1 MKSLRGIAKNYDLLT
16 PKERLGLV
24 IAAGIR
30 GDDAE
35 QTRLVRAAKA
45 MVIPTTD
52 YVPFAQSFRE
62 VSMLAY
68 VDLLEESVRYG
79 EALFRLPPESEEEA
93 QAEDE
98 DEGEEDEPFDGQ
110 ELDDDDL
117 TAEDY
122 SFFVA
127 LAHGYLLKAKADG
140 WKLFCE
146 RLHVP
151 PFVLMENLLGFPRV
165 ERAMQWAE
173 DGAFTEKG
181 FLRWLN
187 RVRPESDPELTE
199 VPVSAEQMADVT
211 ENAFRQQAERL
222 GGIC

>member
-1 MKSLRGIAKNYDLLT
+1 MKSLRGISNKYDLLT
-16 PKERLGLV
+16 PEERLGLI

-45 MVIPTTD
+45 MLIPTTD

-62 VSMLAY
+62 VSMMAY
-68 VDLLEESVRYG
+68 VDLLEESARYG
-79 EALFRLPPESEEEA
+79 EALLRLPPESEEEA
-93 QAEDE
+93 EDE
-98 DEGEEDEPFDGQ
+98 DEGDEDEPFDGQ
-110 ELDDDDL
+110 GLEDDDF

-122 SFFVA
+122 PFFLV
-127 LAHGYLLKAKADG
+127 LAYGYILKVKADG

-151 PFVLMENLLGFPRV
+151 PFVLMDHLPGFARV
-165 ERAMQWAE
+165 QRAMERAE
-173 DGAFTEKG
+173 DATFTEKG
-181 FLRWLN
+181 FLRWMN
-187 RVRPESDPELTE
+187 RVRPEGDPELTE
-199 VPVSAEQMADVT
+199 VPISAEQMADVT
-211 ENAFRQQAERL
+211 EDAFRQQAERL

>member
-1 MKSLRGIAKNYDLLT
+1 MKSLRGITKNYDLLT
-16 PKERLGLV
+16 PEERLGLV

-35 QTRLVRAAKA
+35 QTRLVRAAKT

-52 YVPFAQSFRE
+52 YVPYAQSFRE

-79 EALFRLPPESEEEA
+79 DALRNLPPESEKDAE
-93 QAEDE
+93 AEDE
-98 DEGEEDEPFDGQ
+98 AEEDEAFDGQ
-110 ELDDDDL
+110 GLDDDDEL

-127 LAHGYLLKAKADG
+127 LACGYMLKAKADG

-146 RLHVP
+146 RLCVP
-151 PFVLMENLLGFPRV
+151 CFVLMDDLPGFVRV
-165 ERAMQWAE
+165 QRAIKWAE
-173 DGAFTEKG
+173 DAAFTEEG

-187 RVRPESDPELTE
+187 RIRPEGDPELTE
-199 VPVSAEQMADVT
+199 VPLSAEQMADAA
-211 ENAFRQQAERL
+211 EDAFRRQVERL
-222 GGIC
+222 RGIC